1 MIKVIKKIFMSDFG
15 GILISIL
22 LGFGLASLFRKTC
35 KGKECIVFKG
45 PPLEEVKDQIYEHEK
60 DCYVFNEH
68 SIKCG
73 NKEKSVE
80 FT

>member
-1 MIKVIKKIFMSDFG
+1 MIKVIKKIFLSDFG

-22 LGFGLASLFRKTC
+22 LGFGLASLFRKSC
-35 KGKECIVFKG
+35 KGKQCIIFKG
-45 PPLEEVKDQIYEHEK
+45 PPLDEVKNQIFEHEN
-60 DCYVFNEH
+60 DCYLFNEN

-73 NKEKSVE
+73 NKEKSVD

>member
-1 MIKVIKKIFMSDFG
+1 MIKIIKKIFMSDFG

-35 KGKECIVFKG
+35 KGKECFVFKG
-45 PPLEEVKDQIYEHEK
+45 PPLDEVKDQIFEHEK
-60 DCYVFNEH
+60 ECYLFNEH

-73 NKEKSVE
+73 NKQKSVE